1 MDNDF
6 RHLHTA
12 LACVGVEVVAHVS
25 EGLEWP
31 SFTWNEGPFEQT
43 ISLQGRL
50 DGTGPVFRFGEALMC
65 FGTIQD
71 AAGRFGRG
79 WLLGSDVEHLAWIA
93 RWDARMRDPEERTR
107 LGPWI
112 LAQLNRERAKLE
124 KQRKAQASTTRVRF
138 ANLETMRE

>member
-1 MDNDF
+1 MQTH
-6 RHLHTA
+6 HLYLQSA
-12 LACVGVEVVAHVS
+12 LARASAAVVAQLS
-25 EGLEWP
+25 EALEWP

-112 LAQLNRERAKLE
+112 FAQLNRERAKLE